1 MSILDTNEFTT
12 EYTAEEIE
20 QNKVVCILAYF
31 GILFFLPLVAC
42 PDSKYGKFH
51 ANQGLLVLLMEL
63 VVSVVSGLFSALG
76 IIPVIGLLFV
86 ALAGIIGGILG
97 LCTTVLAILG
107 IINAAQ
113 GKAKELPIIGK
124 FRIIK

>member
-20 QNKVVCILAYF
+20 KNKVVCILAYF

-42 PDSKYGKFH
+42 PESKYGKFH
-51 ANQGLLVLLMEL
+51 ANQGLLILITSLAI
-63 VVSVVSGLFSALG
+63 SVVSGILSALA
-76 IIPVIGLLFV
+76 IIPFIGLVFAV
-86 ALAGIIGGILG
+86 LAGIIGGILG

-113 GKAKELPIIGK
+113 GKAKDLPIIGK

>member
-113 GKAKELPIIGK
+113 GKAKDLPIIGK